1 MGEHK
6 SKKQVTRRTFLK
18 GSLALGAAVSL
29 FGCTKPKDEKAAD
42 NVSESVVSESSY
54 SYTPALTSNR
64 AAGTVDG
71 DIFWGATPHNCGGE
85 NCVLKAFVK
94 DGAIKRIVTDERV
107 EKEMDK
113 GDNPQDRAC
122 PRCRS
127 RKSTIYYSN
136 RLKYPLIQTGT
147 RGDLTTFK
155 KASWLRMNFGTTGT

>member
-94 DGAIKRIVTDERV
+94 DGAVKRIVTDERYQFIQKIISTTV
-107 EKEMDK
+107 KKSGNKLTISDK
-113 GDNPQDRAC
+113 IDKIVFGKC
-122 PRCRS
+122 C
-127 RKSTIYYSN
+127 KVLYGKN
-136 RLKYPLIQTGT
+136 RRRI
-147 RGDLTTFK
+147 
-155 KASWLRMNFGTTGT
+155 FGWSICYTHG